1 MGKVRKVS
9 VSEFKAKSLGLFEE
23 VARSGLEVI
32 ITKRG
37 EEIARVIPIAKT
49 RKSRQAGQLKGMLVE
64 EKDIV
69 SPLGEDDW
77 GVLR

>member
-1 MGKVRKVS
+1 MGKVKKIS

-32 ITKRG
+32 VTKRG
-37 EEIARVIPIAKT
+37 EEIARVVPIAKLRKT
-49 RKSRQAGQLKGMLVE
+49 RKAGQLQEMLVE